1 MEKGAV
7 RPRGPTAPTLLPACA
22 HQDKAVNAR
31 LLAQIA
37 FIVAA
42 AFVGVIGSGLD
53 GSLGVQRLL
62 LGLADILRSPF
73 QRIVPN
79 GLTVYVPSYALS
91 MI

>member
-7 RPRGPTAPTLLPACA
+7 RLRCPHRSYAITRLCSSR
-22 HQDKAVNAR
+22 KAVNAR
-31 LLAQIA
+31 LLAQVGSA
-37 FIVAA
+37 PAL
-42 AFVGVIGSGLD
+42 VGVIGSGLD